1 MPTFETE
8 EIDISP
14 EEFVDNCS
22 PSQIQELVKYLK
34 EQYYISETED
44 RSDPCIPESELEEAL
59 DKLHGKYRN
68 LSTEEENIIKKI
80 ANRF

>member
-1 MPTFETE
+1 MPTFESE
-8 EIDISP
+8 EVYITP
-14 EEFVDNCS
+14 EDFVDNCS
-22 PSQIQELVKYLK
+22 PSEIRELVDYLR
-34 EQYYISETED
+34 ERDYISETED
-44 RSDPCIPESELEEAL
+44 RSNLCIPESEIEEAL